1 MKESLDMHTTKVD
14 QSWFK
19 EHPVQCSCLQSCVQ
33 CKCSSSSLNNRP
45 PDQDELKLA
54 SNLIQTPFPIG
65 EHLKHA
71 PAYGN
76 ISQKNMTAGHIG
88 SSGVCLALKSLPNKL
103 GGMFC
108 FDSPPNKYKKLD
120 AKLEKKMMEVK
131 RSALRINNFRSINGI
146 IMKFPQIKEVLK
158 DIRGVFE
165 HYDED
170 SNGTIDNDELKKCV
184 QKLQLHLA
192 EKEIDDLFD
201 SCDLDGSAGI
211 QFKEFITS
219 KMGSPQLEATFD
231 IIVEAFLFLDK
242 NGDGKLNKKDIVKS
256 LNEDF
261 PWEKSPA
268 HVTRARFKE
277 MDWDGKGNVSFREF
291 LFSFINWVGVDT
303 DENHVTGSK
312 T

>member
-1 MKESLDMHTTKVD
+1 MKESL
-14 QSWFK
+14 
-19 EHPVQCSCLQSCVQ
+19 
-33 CKCSSSSLNNRP
+33 
-45 PDQDELKLA
+45 
-54 SNLIQTPFPIG
+54 
-65 EHLKHA
+65 
-71 PAYGN
+71 
-76 ISQKNMTAGHIG
+76 G

-211 QFKEFITS
+211 QFKEFMVLLCLIYLLTDYSNSPHTLTS